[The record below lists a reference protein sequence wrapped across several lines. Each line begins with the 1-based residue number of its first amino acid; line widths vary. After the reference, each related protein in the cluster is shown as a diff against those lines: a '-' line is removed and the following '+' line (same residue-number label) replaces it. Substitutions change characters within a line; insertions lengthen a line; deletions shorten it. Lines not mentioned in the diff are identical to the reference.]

1 MFKKGK
7 NGSEPTWLIVAIALL
22 VGLIVPDK
30 FNPLSKIGDMFSKDK
45 KAEV

>member
-22 VGLIVPDK
+22 VGLIVPDDY
-30 FNPLSKIGDMFSKDK
+30 NPISKIGLFNKDK
-45 KAEV
+45 KKD

>member
-22 VGLIVPDK
+22 VGLIVPDR
-30 FNPLSKIGDMFSKDK
+30 FNPLSSIGELFAKKGEKKD
-45 KAEV
+45 